1 MVVDASW
8 DWPCP
13 YCRQL
18 LPLNAEQCTNCGAQ
32 LRDVSNELFVDL
44 EGSGPGG
51 VVEPSVEPVV
61 EPPVVPVVEAV
72 APGVGFVPPPLVQVT
87 DPVDDPN
94 GLAAA
99 VSRVHPDDAEAAA
112 TPICVAAA
120 LLRDGEVVRAVV
132 TGQMLGCAAV
142 VVLTDRR
149 LLVVNGRRWQ
159 PIVDSFAI
167 GPDLVVRGRHDRHVA
182 LLTFSEGSRLSTVDG
197 IGDVGLAVELAERLR
212 LG

>member
-32 LRDVSNELFVDL
+32 LRDVSNELFVEV
-44 EGSGPGG
+44 EGSATRG
-51 VVEPSVEPVV
+51 VVE
-61 EPPVVPVVEAV
+61 
-72 APGVGFVPPPLVQVT
+72 APLAPDVGFAPPPLVQVT
-87 DPVDDPN
+87 HPVDDPN

-99 VSRVHPDDAEAAA
+99 MARVHPDDAEAAA

-120 LLRDGEVVRAVV
+120 LLRDGEVVRSVV
-132 TGQMLGCAAV
+132 TGQMLGRAAV

-149 LLVVNGRRWQ
+149 VLVVNGRRWQ

-182 LLTFSEGSRLSTVDG
+182 LLTFSAGSRLSTVDG